1 MEVKQ
6 MQVMLT
12 EEQSASLQ
20 RFFYETAQQAIAE
33 AKHNAGVD
41 KRFLRKGECA
51 EWLGIS
57 RNSLNKLEREGMKS
71 IVIDGITFFDREEVT
86 KYLLSKQK

>member
-1 MEVKQ
+1 

-12 EEQSASLQ
+12 DEQSASLQ
-20 RFFYETAQQAIAE
+20 QFIYETTKQAIAE